1 MHITDTTTDKP
12 QTKTQAKTQ
21 TKADMQSLSNKKWVM
36 DSAWITGLIG
46 AVSII
51 LCAKWYQAANYLS
64 EGVSIFGAQLTTNRI
79 DSILFAIGFVTL
91 TMLISEVVRLR
102 LFYKSANISVHPFIT
117 AKQYGK
123 FSVECMIN
131 FIAHIALLSLVMQF
145 FFLANEYGFKNNN
158 AYYQPWFRLLDIA
171 FSIYLWCGLPYVF
184 ITRGL
189 KYSPDDDKRDY
200 GIFFSGLVTK
210 LLQRMLLRDK
220 THVLFTPNDKKNTL
234 SLLVK
239 LFFLPLMT
247 VFLCDQF
254 PHLVNN
260 MGYLSGGFWA
270 NLVSDTYSHTA
281 FNNDLFNISIS
292 FIFSIDVGLAW
303 CGYLIASRW
312 VENQTFS
319 AEPTL
324 LGWIV
329 CIICYPPL
337 QNNLGYYFNAPGE
350 RDIIGLFGNQVIVTV
365 LMVLTIISFFVYMLA
380 TVFFGARF
388 SNLTNRGII
397 RTGPFALVRH
407 PAYAAK
413 NLAWWLV
420 MFPAILY
427 NASHAGWSLAITQI
441 LGLMLI
447 TWVYYMRAITEE
459 KHLSQDP
466 YYLAYCQQVKYRFIP
481 RLF

>member
-1 MHITDTTTDKP
+1 MHTPKTTTDSDVTTP
-12 QTKTQAKTQ
+12 DLHA
-21 TKADMQSLSNKKWVM
+21 LSNTKWVM

-51 LCAKWYQAANYLS
+51 LCAKWYQVANYLN
-64 EGVSIFGAQLTTNRI
+64 EGVAILGMQITTERV
-79 DSILFAIGFVTL
+79 DSILFAIGCVTFIML
-91 TMLISEVVRLR
+91 TSEFFRLR
-102 LFYKSANISVHPFIT
+102 YFYKSIRLSVHPLIQSRQYKSFI
-117 AKQYGK
+117 
-123 FSVECMIN
+123 VECGIN
-131 FIAHIALLSLVMQF
+131 YIAHIALLSLIMQF

-171 FSIYLWCGLPYVF
+171 FSVYLWCGLPYVLV
-184 ITRGL
+184 TRGL
-189 KYSPDDDKRDY
+189 KHSEDDDKRDY
-200 GIFFSGLVTK
+200 GIFFSGLITK
-210 LLQRMLLRDK
+210 SLKHLFSRDK
-220 THVLFTPNDKKNTL
+220 ADLLFSSNDKKNTL

-312 VENQTFS
+312 IENQTFS

-350 RDIIGLFGNQVIVTV
+350 RDIIGLFSNQTIVTV
-365 LMVLTIISFFVYMLA
+365 LMIFTIISFFIYMLA

-397 RTGPFALVRH
+397 RTGPFAIVRH

-466 YYLAYCQQVKYRFIP
+466 YYLAYCKQVEYRFIP
-481 RLF
+481 KLF